1 MDSTRVTLP
10 RALLHLRNSFQLFLL
25 ASALRLEQDDLSKL
39 AEQFRREDEKVPS
52 RRRTGLE
59 RRVTRPHTSSS
70 RKTNEDDEEDQNME
84 IEEYDDE
91 KELDDALARVL
102 GNCGAGASEQEVDK
116 LVRSIESAR
125 DSRFGLYASI
135 GVLEAETM
143 INEAKISDMEKEVRR
158 LQNHEM
164 NTDTRWQR
172 EQHSMEERRSQAER
186 KIKNVDAQ
194 YQVVLNT
201 WNRLRSKVFVVHEE
215 LGLSV

>member
-10 RALLHLRNSFQLFLL
+10 RALLHLRNLFQLFLL
-25 ASALRLEQDDLSKL
+25 TSALRLEQDDMWQLE
-39 AEQFRREDEKVPS
+39 EQFRREDEKVPS
-52 RRRTGLE
+52 RRRTCLE

-70 RKTNEDDEEDQNME
+70 QKMNEDDEEDQNME

-102 GNCGAGASEQEVDK
+102 AGTSEHEVDE
-116 LVRSIESAR
+116 LVISIESAR

-135 GVLEAETM
+135 GELEAEAM
-143 INEAKISDMEKEVRR
+143 MNEAKISDMEKEVRR

-172 EQHSMEERRSQAER
+172 EQHSMEEKRSQAER

>member
-52 RRRTGLE
+52 KRRTGLE

-102 GNCGAGASEQEVDK
+102 GNCGAGASEQEVDE

-125 DSRFGLYASI
+125 D
-135 GVLEAETM
+135 VLEAETM

>member
-1 MDSTRVTLP
+1 
-10 RALLHLRNSFQLFLL
+10 
-25 ASALRLEQDDLSKL
+25 
-39 AEQFRREDEKVPS
+39 
-52 RRRTGLE
+52 
-59 RRVTRPHTSSS
+59 
-70 RKTNEDDEEDQNME
+70 ME

-102 GNCGAGASEQEVDK
+102 GNCGAGASEQEVDE

-186 KIKNVDAQ
+186 KIKNVDAH

>member
-1 MDSTRVTLP
+1 
-10 RALLHLRNSFQLFLL
+10 
-25 ASALRLEQDDLSKL
+25 
-39 AEQFRREDEKVPS
+39 
-52 RRRTGLE
+52 
-59 RRVTRPHTSSS
+59 
-70 RKTNEDDEEDQNME
+70 ME
-84 IEEYDDE
+84 IEEFDDE

-102 GNCGAGASEQEVDK
+102 RNCGAGASEQEVDE

-135 GVLEAETM
+135 GELEAETM

-164 NTDTRWQR
+164 NTDTWWQR

-186 KIKNVDAQ
+186 KIKNVDDQ

>member
-10 RALLHLRNSFQLFLL
+10 RALLHLRNLFQLFLL
-25 ASALRLEQDDLSKL
+25 TRALRLEQDDMWQLE
-39 AEQFRREDEKVPS
+39 EQFRREDEKVPS
-52 RRRTGLE
+52 RRRTCLE

-70 RKTNEDDEEDQNME
+70 QKMNEDDEEDQNME

-102 GNCGAGASEQEVDK
+102 AGTSEHEVDE
-116 LVRSIESAR
+116 LVISIESAR

-135 GVLEAETM
+135 GELEAEAM
-143 INEAKISDMEKEVRR
+143 MNEAKISDMEKEVRR

-172 EQHSMEERRSQAER
+172 EQHSMEEKRSQAER